1 MILLL
6 VLFRLIPNISFLL
19 SLCSSPHSGAFGIWS
34 WSHHSS
40 EAQRLRHQ
48 SRVHGLGRG
57 RSRGWRRWDI
67 LNLYALISDCIFS
80 ILFTI
85 HFQRCWQG
93 EFIEQ
98 SRVSLVGDH
107 FLYSHDLNAWF
118 NLISCLS
125 LLGVK
130 LLRNICYHFWIKT
143 CWMLRASRS
152 TRGCH

>member
-19 SLCSSPHSGAFGIWS
+19 SLCSSPHSGTFGIWS
-34 WSHHSS
+34 WSHHTS

-67 LNLYALISDCIFS
+67 LNLYALTSDCIFS

-118 NLISCLS
+118 RGDIVRRNNKLLVTLRGLIVKKHLSS
-125 LLGVK
+125 LL
-130 LLRNICYHFWIKT
+130 NQN
-143 CWMLRASRS
+143 MLNA
-152 TRGCH
+152 TGL